1 MILDNLFK
9 NLIYDPVSVLGLVVF
24 YILLVNLPISLVA
37 VFKKKSLLIVKLFT
51 ILVTFLITLQL
62 LFRWSISGHFPISN
76 LYESL
81 YFLVWGISMG
91 QLLIEREYSSPIIPS
106 IAIPI
111 ELLTVAFACFVLP
124 DDLKLSSNLVPALRS
139 SWLVMHV
146 SVVMLSYAALII
158 GSLLSASVLF
168 INKNKPLQIRSS
180 STGTGGF
187 KLSKNYYLNY
197 LADPIEFSHSEE
209 LDTLSYRSILIGFV
223 LLTLG
228 LISGAVWANEAWG
241 TWWSWDP
248 KETWAF
254 ITWLFYAAYLHMR
267 ISKGWQGRR
276 PALLATSGF
285 LVVLVCYLGVNFLGI
300 GLHSYGWIFGCF
312 ANLPELFIEVL

>member
-1 MILDNLFK
+1 MLLDNFFN
-9 NLIYDPVSVLGLVVF
+9 NLLYDPVSVLGIFVF
-24 YILLVNLPISLVA
+24 YILLINLPISLA
-37 VFKKKSLLIVKLFT
+37 AFFIKKSSFVVKILT
-51 ILVTFLITLQL
+51 ILVNLFITLQL
-62 LFRWSISGHFPISN
+62 ISRWSISGHFPISN

-81 YFLVWGISMG
+81 YFLTWGISLG
-91 QLLIEREYSSPIIPS
+91 QLLIEREYQSPIIPS

-111 ELLTVAFACFVLP
+111 ELLSVAFACFVLP
-124 DDLKLSSNLVPALRS
+124 DELKLSSNLVPALRS

-146 SVVMLSYAALII
+146 SVIMLSYAALII
-158 GSLLSASVLF
+158 GSLLSAAVLF
-168 INKNKPLQIRSS
+168 TNIEKPLQIRSS
-180 STGTGGF
+180 SSGVGGF
-187 KLSKNYYLNY
+187 KFSNQYSLND
-197 LADPIEFSHSEE
+197 LLNPLEFSHSEE

-254 ITWLFYAAYLHMR
+254 ISWLFYAAYLHMR

-276 PALLATSGF
+276 PALLASGGF

-300 GLHSYGWIFGCF
+300 GLHSYGWIFG
-312 ANLPELFIEVL
+312 

>member
-1 MILDNLFK
+1 MLLDNFFN
-9 NLIYDPVSVLGLVVF
+9 NLLYDPVSVLGIFVF
-24 YILLVNLPISLVA
+24 YILLINLPISLA
-37 VFKKKSLLIVKLFT
+37 AFFIKKSSSVVKILT
-51 ILVTFLITLQL
+51 ILVNLFITLQL
-62 LFRWSISGHFPISN
+62 ISRWSISGHFPISN

-81 YFLVWGISMG
+81 YFLAWGISFG
-91 QLLIEREYSSPIIPS
+91 QLLIEREYQSPIIPS

-124 DDLKLSSNLVPALRS
+124 DELKLSSNLVPALRS

-146 SVVMLSYAALII
+146 SVIMLSYAALII
-158 GSLLSASVLF
+158 GSLLSAAVLF
-168 INKNKPLQIRSS
+168 TNIEKPLQIRSS
-180 STGTGGF
+180 SSGVGGF
-187 KLSKNYYLNY
+187 KFSNQYSLND
-197 LADPIEFSHSEE
+197 LLNPLEFSHSEE

-254 ITWLFYAAYLHMR
+254 ISWLFYAAYLHMR

-276 PALLATSGF
+276 PALLASTGF

-300 GLHSYGWIFGCF
+300 GLHSYGWIFG
-312 ANLPELFIEVL
+312 

>member
-1 MILDNLFK
+1 MLLDNFFNHL
-9 NLIYDPVSVLGLVVF
+9 LYDPVSVFGISVF
-24 YILLVNLPISLVA
+24 YILLINLPISLTA
-37 VFKKKSLLIVKLFT
+37 FFIKKSSFVVKILT
-51 ILVTFLITLQL
+51 ILVNFFITLQL
-62 LFRWSISGHFPISN
+62 ISRWSISGHFPISN

-81 YFLVWGISMG
+81 YFLTWGISLG
-91 QLLIEREYSSPIIPS
+91 QLLIEREYQSPIIPS

-111 ELLTVAFACFVLP
+111 ELLTVAFACFILP
-124 DDLKLSSNLVPALRS
+124 DELKLSSNLVPALRS

-146 SVVMLSYAALII
+146 SVIMLSYAALII
-158 GSLLSASVLF
+158 GSLLSAAVLF
-168 INKNKPLQIRSS
+168 ANIEKPLQIRSS
-180 STGTGGF
+180 SSGVGGF
-187 KLSKNYYLNY
+187 KFSNQYSLND
-197 LADPIEFSHSEE
+197 LLNPVEFSHSEE

-254 ITWLFYAAYLHMR
+254 ISWLFYAAYLHMR

-276 PALLATSGF
+276 PALLASGGF

-300 GLHSYGWIFGCF
+300 GLHSYGWIFG
-312 ANLPELFIEVL
+312 

>member
-1 MILDNLFK
+1 MISDSFIK
-9 NLIYDPVSVLGLVVF
+9 NLIYDPVSTLGILSF
-24 YILLVNLPISLVA
+24 YLLLINLPISLIA
-37 VFKKKSLLIVKLFT
+37 LFNKKSSSYVRFFTITINLLIA
-51 ILVTFLITLQL
+51 LQL
-62 LFRWSISGHFPISN
+62 ISRWLVSEHFPISN

-81 YFLVWGISMG
+81 YFLVWGLSLG
-91 QLLIEREYSSPIIPS
+91 QLLVEKEYPTPIIPA

-139 SWLVMHV
+139 SWLIMHV

-168 INKNKPLQIRSS
+168 INNKQSLQLRSS
-180 STGTGGF
+180 STGVGGF
-187 KLSKNYYLNY
+187 KMSNSYSLKNMVQPM
-197 LADPIEFSHSEE
+197 DFSHSEE
-209 LDTLSYRSILIGFV
+209 LDTLSYRSILVGFV

-228 LISGAVWANEAWG
+228 LITGAIWANEAWG

-254 ITWLFYAAYLHMR
+254 ISWLFYAAYLHMR
-267 ISKGWQGRR
+267 ISRGWQGRR

-285 LVVLVCYLGVNFLGI
+285 FVVLICYIGVNFLGV
-300 GLHSYGWIFGCF
+300 GLHSYGWIFGIF
-312 ANLPELFIEVL
+312 NLF

>member
-1 MILDNLFK
+1 MLLDNLFK
-9 NLIYDPVSVLGLVVF
+9 NFIYDPVSALGLLAF
-24 YILLVNLPISLVA
+24 YFLLINLPISLVA
-37 VFKKKSLLIVKLFT
+37 VFKKQSSLTVKILT
-51 ILVTFLITLQL
+51 ILVNLLISFQL
-62 LFRWSISGHFPISN
+62 LSRWSISGHFPVSN

-81 YFLVWGISMG
+81 YFLAWGITMG
-91 QLLIEREYSSPIIPS
+91 QLLIEREYQTPIIPS
-106 IAIPI
+106 IAITI
-111 ELLTVAFACFVLP
+111 ELLTVAFACFALP
-124 DDLKLSSNLVPALRS
+124 EDLKLSSNLVPALRS

-158 GSLLSASVLF
+158 GSLLSVSVLF

-180 STGTGGF
+180 STGIGGF
-187 KLSKNYYLNY
+187 KISSNYPLND
-197 LADPIEFSHSEE
+197 LVEPIEFSHSEE

-254 ITWLFYAAYLHMR
+254 ISWLFYAAYLHMR

-276 PALLATSGF
+276 PALLASTGF

-300 GLHSYGWIFGCF
+300 GLHSYGWIFG
-312 ANLPELFIEVL
+312 

>member
-1 MILDNLFK
+1 MIFNNMFK
-9 NLIYDPVSVLGLVVF
+9 NLIYDPVSTIGLLVF
-24 YILLVNLPISLVA
+24 YILLINLPLSLFN
-37 VFKKKSLLIVKLFT
+37 VFTKKSSSIVRILT
-51 ILVTFLITLQL
+51 ILVNLFIALQL
-62 LFRWSISGHFPISN
+62 IFRWYISGHFPISN

-81 YFLVWGISMG
+81 YFLVWGISLG
-91 QLLIEREYSSPIIPS
+91 QLLIEREYQSPIIPS

-111 ELLTVAFACFVLP
+111 ELLTIAFACFVLP
-124 DDLKLSSNLVPALRS
+124 EDLKLSSNLVPALRS
-139 SWLVMHV
+139 SWLIMHV

-168 INKNKPLQIRSS
+168 INKSQPLQIRSS
-180 STGTGGF
+180 SEGIGGF
-187 KLSKNYYLNY
+187 KNPNSYSFENIMK
-197 LADPIEFSHSEE
+197 PIDFSHSEE
-209 LDTLSYRSILIGFV
+209 LDTLSYRSILVGFV

-254 ITWLFYAAYLHMR
+254 ISWLFYAAYLHMR

-276 PALLATSGF
+276 PALLATTGF
-285 LVVLVCYLGVNFLGI
+285 FVVLICYIGVNFLGI
-300 GLHSYGWIFGCF
+300 GLHSYGWIFG
-312 ANLPELFIEVL
+312 N

>member
-1 MILDNLFK
+1 MIIDNFFK
-9 NLIYDPVSVLGLVVF
+9 NLIYDPVSVFGILVF
-24 YILLVNLPISLVA
+24 YILLVNLPISLSA
-37 VFKKKSLLIVKLFT
+37 VFKKKPSSIVRLLT
-51 ILVTFLITLQL
+51 ILVNLFITFQL

-81 YFLVWGISMG
+81 YFLTWGISMG
-91 QLLIEREYSSPIIPS
+91 QLLIEREYQSPIIPS

-111 ELLTVAFACFVLP
+111 ELLAVAFACFVLP
-124 DDLKLSSNLVPALRS
+124 DDLKLSSNLVPALKS

-146 SVVMLSYAALII
+146 SVVMLSYAALIM

-168 INKNKPLQIRSS
+168 LDKNKPLQIRSS
-180 STGTGGF
+180 SSGVGGF
-187 KLSKNYYLNY
+187 KMSNDYSLNNFV
-197 LADPIEFSHSEE
+197 DTIEFSHSEE

-254 ITWLFYAAYLHMR
+254 ISWLFYAAYLHMR

-276 PALLATSGF
+276 PALLATTGF

-300 GLHSYGWIFGCF
+300 GLHSYGWIFG
-312 ANLPELFIEVL
+312 

>member
-1 MILDNLFK
+1 MILDNIFK
-9 NLIYDPVSVLGLVVF
+9 NLIFDPVSVLGLLVF
-24 YILLVNLPISLVA
+24 YILLINLPISLGVA
-37 VFKKKSLLIVKLFT
+37 FTKRSSLVVRSLT
-51 ILVTFLITLQL
+51 ILVNFLITLQL
-62 LFRWSISGHFPISN
+62 IFRWSISGHFPISN

-81 YFLVWGISMG
+81 YFLTWGITVG
-91 QLLIEREYSSPIIPS
+91 QLLIEREYQSPIIPS

-124 DDLKLSSNLVPALRS
+124 DELKLSSNLVPALRS

-168 INKNKPLQIRSS
+168 VNKNKPLQIRSS
-180 STGTGGF
+180 STGIGGF
-187 KLSKNYYLNY
+187 KISNNQPLSDLV
-197 LADPIEFSHSEE
+197 DPIEFSHSEE

-254 ITWLFYAAYLHMR
+254 ISWLFYAAYLHMR
-267 ISKGWQGRR
+267 ISKGWQGRK
-276 PALLATSGF
+276 PALLASTGF

-300 GLHSYGWIFGCF
+300 GLHSYGWIFG
-312 ANLPELFIEVL
+312 

>member
-1 MILDNLFK
+1 MILDNLSK
-9 NLIYDPVSVLGLVVF
+9 NLIYDPVSVLGIAVF
-24 YILLVNLPISLVA
+24 YILLVNLPISLIA
-37 VFKKKSLLIVKLFT
+37 VFKKKSHFVVRLITIFVNLLI
-51 ILVTFLITLQL
+51 TFQL

-81 YFLVWGISMG
+81 YFLTWGITMG
-91 QLLIEREYSSPIIPS
+91 QLLIEREYQSPIIPS

-146 SVVMLSYAALII
+146 SVVMLSYASLII

-168 INKNKPLQIRSS
+168 INKNESLQIRSS
-180 STGTGGF
+180 STGIGGF
-187 KLSKNYYLNY
+187 KMSNNYSLNESV
-197 LADPIEFSHSEE
+197 DPIEFSHSEE
-209 LDTLSYRSILIGFV
+209 LDTLSYRSILVGFV

-248 KETWAF
+248 KETWAL
-254 ITWLFYAAYLHMR
+254 ISWLFYAAYLHMR

-276 PALLATSGF
+276 PALLATTGF

-300 GLHSYGWIFGCF
+300 GLHSYGWIFS
-312 ANLPELFIEVL
+312 

>member
-1 MILDNLFK
+1 MISNNFFENLL
-9 NLIYDPVSVLGLVVF
+9 NDPVSVLGLLVF
-24 YILLVNLPISLVA
+24 YVLLFNLPISLS
-37 VFKKKSLLIVKLFT
+37 SLFTEKTTFIVRFLT
-51 ILVTFLITLQL
+51 ILVNFFITLQL
-62 LFRWSISGHFPISN
+62 IFRWSISGHFPISN

-81 YFLVWGISMG
+81 YFLTWGITMG
-91 QLLIEREYSSPIIPS
+91 QLLIEREYQSSIIPS

-124 DDLKLSSNLVPALRS
+124 EELRLSSNLVPALRS
-139 SWLVMHV
+139 SWLIMHV

-168 INKNKPLQIRSS
+168 VNKNQPLQIRSS
-180 STGTGGF
+180 STGIGGF
-187 KLSKNYYLNY
+187 KMPSKYSLN
-197 LADPIEFSHSEE
+197 DIVNPIEFSHSEE
-209 LDTLSYRSILIGFV
+209 LDTLSYRSILVGFV

-254 ITWLFYAAYLHMR
+254 ISWLFYAAYLHMR

-300 GLHSYGWIFGCF
+300 GLHSYGWIFG
-312 ANLPELFIEVL
+312 

>member
-1 MILDNLFK
+1 MILNNFFK
-9 NLIYDPVSVLGLVVF
+9 NLIYDPVSVLGLLIF
-24 YILLVNLPISLVA
+24 YILLINLPISLIA
-37 VFKKKSLLIVKLFT
+37 AFKKRSSFTVRALT
-51 ILVTFLITLQL
+51 ILVNLFITLQL
-62 LFRWSISGHFPISN
+62 SFRWSISGHFPISN

-81 YFLVWGISMG
+81 YFLTWGITMG
-91 QLLIEREYSSPIIPS
+91 QLLIEREYQSAIIPT

-168 INKNKPLQIRSS
+168 INKNEPLQIRSS
-180 STGTGGF
+180 SVGIGGF
-187 KLSKNYYLNY
+187 KVSSNYSLNN
-197 LADPIEFSHSEE
+197 LVDPTEFSHSEE

-254 ITWLFYAAYLHMR
+254 ISWLFYAAYLHMR

-276 PALLATSGF
+276 PALLATTGF
-285 LVVLVCYLGVNFLGI
+285 IVVLVCYLGVNFLGI
-300 GLHSYGWIFGCF
+300 GLHSYGWIFG
-312 ANLPELFIEVL
+312 

>member
-1 MILDNLFK
+1 MILDNFYK
-9 NLIYDPVSVLGLVVF
+9 NLIHDPVSILGILVF
-24 YILLVNLPISLVA
+24 YILLINLPISLVA
-37 VFKKKSLLIVKLFT
+37 AFKKRSSSIVSSL
-51 ILVTFLITLQL
+51 TFLVNFFITLQL
-62 LFRWSISGHFPISN
+62 IFRWSISGHFPISN

-81 YFLVWGISMG
+81 YFLAWGITMG
-91 QLLIEREYSSPIIPS
+91 QLLIEKEYQSPVIPS

-111 ELLTVAFACFVLP
+111 ELLTVSFACFVLP
-124 DDLKLSSNLVPALRS
+124 EELKLSSNLVPALRS

-158 GSLLSASVLF
+158 GSLLSTSVLF
-168 INKNKPLQIRSS
+168 INTNQPLQIRSS
-180 STGTGGF
+180 STGIGGF
-187 KLSKNYYLNY
+187 KISNNFPVNDLIDS
-197 LADPIEFSHSEE
+197 IEFSHSEE

-254 ITWLFYAAYLHMR
+254 ISWLFYAAYLHMR
-267 ISKGWQGRR
+267 ISKGWQGRK
-276 PALLATSGF
+276 PALLASTGF

-300 GLHSYGWIFGCF
+300 GLHSYGWIFG
-312 ANLPELFIEVL
+312 

>member
-1 MILDNLFK
+1 MMLDNFFK
-9 NLIYDPVSVLGLVVF
+9 NLIYDPVSVFGLLVF
-24 YILLVNLPISLVA
+24 YLLLVNLPLSLSA
-37 VFKKKSLLIVKLFT
+37 VFKKKSSNTVRLLT
-51 ILVTFLITLQL
+51 ILVNLFITLQL

-81 YFLVWGISMG
+81 YFLTWGISIG
-91 QLLIEREYSSPIIPS
+91 QLLIEREYQSPIIPS
-106 IAIPI
+106 IAIPL
-111 ELLTVAFACFVLP
+111 ELLAVAFACFVLP
-124 DDLKLSSNLVPALRS
+124 EDLKLSSNLVPALRS
-139 SWLVMHV
+139 SWLIMHV

-158 GSLLSASVLF
+158 GSLLSIIVLF
-168 INKNKPLQIRSS
+168 VNNKNPLQIRSS
-180 STGTGGF
+180 STGIGGF
-187 KLSKNYYLNY
+187 KISNNYSLND
-197 LADPIEFSHSEE
+197 LVEPIEFSHSEE

-254 ITWLFYAAYLHMR
+254 ISWLFYAAYLHMR

-276 PALLATSGF
+276 PALLASIGF

-300 GLHSYGWIFGCF
+300 GLHSYGWIFG
-312 ANLPELFIEVL
+312 

>member
-1 MILDNLFK
+1 MILDNFIK
-9 NLIYDPVSVLGLVVF
+9 NLIYDPVSVLGLLAF
-24 YILLVNLPISLVA
+24 YFLLVNLPISLSA
-37 VFKKKSLLIVKLFT
+37 VFKKKSSSTVRLIT
-51 ILVTFLITLQL
+51 ILVNLTIALQL
-62 LFRWSISGHFPISN
+62 TFRWSISGHFPISN

-81 YFLVWGISMG
+81 YFLAWGISIG
-91 QLLIEREYSSPIIPS
+91 QLIIEREYQSPVIPS
-106 IAIPI
+106 VAIPI

-124 DDLKLSSNLVPALRS
+124 EDLKLSSNLVPALRS
-139 SWLVMHV
+139 SWLIMHV
-146 SVVMLSYAALII
+146 TVVMLSYAALII

-168 INKNKPLQIRSS
+168 INKNQPLQIRSS
-180 STGTGGF
+180 STGIGGYKISNSF
-187 KLSKNYYLNY
+187 SFN
-197 LADPIEFSHSEE
+197 AIVQPIKFSHSEE
-209 LDTLSYRSILIGFV
+209 LDTLSYRSILVGFV

-254 ITWLFYAAYLHMR
+254 ISWLFYAAYLHMR

-300 GLHSYGWIFGCF
+300 GLHSYGWIFG
-312 ANLPELFIEVL
+312 

>member
-1 MILDNLFK
+1 MILDNLLK
-9 NLIYDPVSVLGLVVF
+9 NLIYDPVSVLGILIF
-24 YILLVNLPISLVA
+24 YILLVNLPISLWA
-37 VFKKKSLLIVKLFT
+37 AFTKKSSFIVKILT
-51 ILVTFLITLQL
+51 ILVNFFITLQL
-62 LFRWSISGHFPISN
+62 IFRWSISGHFPISN

-81 YFLVWGISMG
+81 YFLTWGITMG
-91 QLLIEREYSSPIIPS
+91 QLLLEREYESPIIPS
-106 IAIPI
+106 VAVPI
-111 ELLTVAFACFVLP
+111 ELFAVCFACFVLP
-124 DDLKLSSNLVPALRS
+124 EELKLSSNLVPALRS

-146 SVVMLSYAALII
+146 TVVMLSYAALII

-168 INKNKPLQIRSS
+168 VNKNKPLQIRSS
-180 STGTGGF
+180 STGIGGF
-187 KLSKNYYLNY
+187 KISNNYSFNDLV
-197 LADPIEFSHSEE
+197 DPIEFSHSEE

-254 ITWLFYAAYLHMR
+254 ISWLFYAAYLHMR
-267 ISKGWQGRR
+267 ISKGWQGRK
-276 PALLATSGF
+276 PALLASTGF

-300 GLHSYGWIFGCF
+300 GLHSYGWIF
-312 ANLPELFIEVL
+312 

>member
-1 MILDNLFK
+1 MILENLFK
-9 NLIYDPVSVLGLVVF
+9 NFIYDPVSVLGLLVF
-24 YILLVNLPISLVA
+24 YILLINLPLSLVP
-37 VFKKKSLLIVKLFT
+37 VFTKKKSLVVRILT
-51 ILVTFLITLQL
+51 ISANFFITLQL
-62 LFRWSISGHFPISN
+62 ISRWAISGHFPISN

-81 YFLVWGISMG
+81 YFLAWGITVG
-91 QLLIEREYSSPIIPS
+91 QLLIEREYQSPVIP
-106 IAIPI
+106 IVAIPI

-124 DDLKLSSNLVPALRS
+124 NELKLSSNLVPALRS
-139 SWLVMHV
+139 SWLIMHV

-180 STGTGGF
+180 SMGIGGF
-187 KLSKNYYLNY
+187 KISSNYPLNE
-197 LADPIEFSHSEE
+197 LVGPIEFSHSEE
-209 LDTLSYRSILIGFV
+209 LDSLSYRSILVGFV

-254 ITWLFYAAYLHMR
+254 ISWLFYAAYLHMR

-276 PALLATSGF
+276 PALLATIGF

-300 GLHSYGWIFGCF
+300 GLHSYGWMFG
-312 ANLPELFIEVL
+312 